1 MSSDNK
7 GQTPALPTDPQ
18 LQRRR
23 TMTRLAASGLLIAAG
38 AGAYWFLV
46 GQWWAATDNAYVG
59 GNIVQITPQVT
70 GTVVGVLVDDTDL
83 VAAGQP
89 LVRLDPADTQVQLE
103 LAEANLAEAV
113 RTVRGLYASDQESHA
128 VIEQRSADMERA
140 RFEVDRTEA
149 ELQQA
154 QAEYQRREA
163 LFAKKFIA
171 KETLQS
177 ARTALDSAVAQR
189 DSARAAIGQAE
200 AAIRQAREQQTGTRV
215 LVDNTSLETHPRV
228 AAAAAQVKD
237 AYLALARTSIVAPIG
252 GYVAKRSVQLGERV
266 APGTAMLAVIPL
278 DQLWVDANFKETE
291 LENVRI
297 GQEVTLRSDLYG
309 GDVSYRGQVVGLAP
323 GTGGAFALLPAQ
335 NATGNWIKIVQRVA
349 VRIALDPAP
358 LAAHPLRIGLSMR
371 VSVDTHVR
379 DGATLATRPRSDPAY
394 ATSVFEAQ
402 AQAADSL
409 IAHIIDANR
418 QDDRRS

>member
-1 MSSDNK
+1 MPNLGVK
-7 GQTPALPTDPQ
+7 GL
-18 LQRRR
+18 RRSRSTR
-23 TMTRLAASGLLIAAG
+23 TLH
-38 AGAYWFLV
+38 
-46 GQWWAATDNAYVG
+46 
-59 GNIVQITPQVT
+59 P
-70 GTVVGVLVDDTDL
+70 
-83 VAAGQP
+83 
-89 LVRLDPADTQVQLE
+89 
-103 LAEANLAEAV
+103 EA
-113 RTVRGLYASDQESHA
+113 
-128 VIEQRSADMERA
+128 
-140 RFEVDRTEA
+140 
-149 ELQQA
+149 
-154 QAEYQRREA
+154 
-163 LFAKKFIA
+163 
-171 KETLQS
+171 
-177 ARTALDSAVAQR
+177 
-189 DSARAAIGQAE
+189 
-200 AAIRQAREQQTGTRV
+200 
-215 LVDNTSLETHPRV
+215 
-228 AAAAAQVKD
+228 
-237 AYLALARTSIVAPIG
+237 
-252 GYVAKRSVQLGERV
+252 
-266 APGTAMLAVIPL
+266 L
-278 DQLWVDANFKETE
+278 DQLWVDANFNETE